1 MSSIIP
7 NYHSSKPLM
16 MLIELTTTICR
27 HLCYL
32 QAAMKEGANVQG
44 YFAWS
49 LLDNFEWSEGY
60 TVRFG
65 INYIDYDNG
74 LERHSKLSTH

>member
-1 MSSIIP
+1 MDEFNNPKLSLKQALDDANRID
-7 NYHSSKPLM
+7 YYY
-16 MLIELTTTICR
+16 R

-32 QAAMKEGANVQG
+32 QAAIKEGANVQG

-49 LLDNFEWSEGY
+49 LLDNFEWRDGY
-60 TVRFG
+60 TIWFG